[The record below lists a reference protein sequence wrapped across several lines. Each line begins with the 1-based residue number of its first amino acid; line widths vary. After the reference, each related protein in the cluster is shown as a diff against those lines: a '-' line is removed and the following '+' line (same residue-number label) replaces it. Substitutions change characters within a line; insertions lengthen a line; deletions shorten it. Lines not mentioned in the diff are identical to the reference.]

1 MKEWKR
7 MEYHW
12 VTKNILLNIMGYFM
26 GYRFITKFFAPLG
39 RYENQ
44 PKYCSEDGG
53 FN

>member
-1 MKEWKR
+1 
-7 MEYHW
+7 ME
-12 VTKNILLNIMGYFM
+12 TNGISLGNKKNILLKIMGYFM